1 MSQKKIVSGKDKRK
15 SRGIKAGIIAFGVV
29 FALYAV
35 LFPLYR
41 IGDYILAAAVS
52 ILIGKV
58 ISIMAQG
65 LDLSPNKQQ
74 ATEPEPL
81 PLTGDAQADEIIQ
94 RGQTLMEQIRE
105 EDKLIPDAA
114 LSKQM
119 VELDGVLTRIFHTVA
134 EQPKKAPQIRR
145 FMDYYLPTTLKML
158 KSYRVMD
165 QREVSGEKA
174 YAARQRIANALG
186 VVLRAS
192 EKQLETLY
200 QDDMLDIT
208 TDIDV
213 LEQMLKRDGLVD
225 TAFTPMGNN
234 KGGTSDEQ

>member
-1 MSQKKIVSGKDKRK
+1 MSAKKPVSPKEKRK
-15 SRGIKAGIIAFGVV
+15 RRGLMAGIVAFGAV
-29 FALYAV
+29 FALYAL

-41 IGDYILAAAVS
+41 IGDYVLAAALAV
-52 ILIGKV
+52 LIGKV

-65 LDLSPNKQQ
+65 LDLTPAKQRRR
-74 ATEPEPL
+74 EPEPL
-81 PLTGDAQADEIIQ
+81 PLTGDSQADEIIQ
-94 RGQTLMEQIRE
+94 KGQDMLEKIRE
-105 EDKLIPDAA
+105 ENRLIPDPA
-114 LSKQM
+114 LSRQM
-119 VELDGVLTRIFHTVA
+119 EDLDRVLTQIFHTVA

-165 QREVSGEKA
+165 QREVSGENA
-174 YAARQRIANALG
+174 AAARQRIANAMG
-186 VVLRAS
+186 VVLRAG
-192 EKQLETLY
+192 EKQLDTLY

-225 TAFTPMGNN
+225 TDFTPMG
-234 KGGTSDEQ
+234 KERGGESSD